1 MIPNTKHIAI
11 KSIILAIAAVF
22 VGMTVSKAAEIYQ
35 WIDADGVRH
44 YANTPPPEDAQIVNR
59 FAEEQFDP
67 QEEQKIREA
76 EDRELAK
83 LQQRLDELRAQRE
96 QARLAAEN
104 ERARQQEA
112 ENQRRIQELE
122 KELEELKRRQRRPVW
137 IGPYL
142 PKAVPYPQ
150 AGNL

>member
-1 MIPNTKHIAI
+1 VRKILLSGLAAI
-11 KSIILAIAAVF
+11 LLLATGV
-22 VGMTVSKAAEIYQ
+22 VSADVYQ

-44 YANTPPPEDAQIVNR
+44 YSNTPPPDDARIVNR
-59 FAEEQFDP
+59 FAEEKFDP
-67 QEEQKIREA
+67 AEERKIREA

-83 LQQRLDELRAQRE
+83 LQERLARARAQQA
-96 QARLAAEN
+96 QARQEAERQRA
-104 ERARQQEA
+104 ERQEA

-122 KELEELKRRQRRPVW
+122 QQVEELKRRRRRPVW

-142 PKAVPYPQ
+142 PEAVPYPA

>member
-1 MIPNTKHIAI
+1 MLNAKQKAIRSISIAV
-11 KSIILAIAAVF
+11 AAVF
-22 VGMTVSKAAEIYQ
+22 VAMTASTAAEIYQ

-83 LQQRLDELRAQRE
+83 LQQRLAELRAQRE
-96 QARLAAEN
+96 QARLAAEQ
-104 ERARQQEA
+104 EQARRQEA

-122 KELEELKRRQRRPVW
+122 KEVEELKRRQRRPVW

-142 PKAVPYPQ
+142 PRAVPYPQ
-150 AGNL
+150 AGNP